1 MTTDGPSSSAR
12 PPPRASSSPW
22 RSSASSARCCRCS
35 PCASAFG
42 SLRCRAIVRG
52 GHARSRRSGSE
63 IVIEGVLSKAA
74 RKRRRSHPS
83 RGSGPT
89 AGRRRSSARRS
100 SRARDRTRRRRR
112 GGTGAEAAPGTR
124 PTPATTRCASR
135 WTNSFWP
142 TARRWT
148 VTTCRPSW
156 ATASTGACAR
166 GRSPAPWTGTRLPS
180 RAFSSCAT
188 RATRSCGRCTST
200 TSTKGRDLRG
210 RRGTRTG
217 PRRRSRRSTGYARSP
232 APDGTSSRSPAS
244 WPRECGAET
253 FVCQRLSCNL

>member
-1 MTTDGPSSSAR
+1 MTTAGPSSSAR

-63 IVIEGVLSKAA
+63 IVIEGVLSKAKAA
-74 RKRRRSHPS
+74 RKRRRSHQS

-124 PTPATTRCASR
+124 PTPVTTRCV
-135 WTNSFWP
+135 P
-142 TARRWT
+142 THTSTPFTRDQMPVRALL
-148 VTTCRPSW
+148 PKSW
-156 ATASTGACAR
+156 NTQRFPPTPSTGVR
-166 GRSPAPWTGTRLPS
+166 
-180 RAFSSCAT
+180 
-188 RATRSCGRCTST
+188 
-200 TSTKGRDLRG
+200 
-210 RRGTRTG
+210 
-217 PRRRSRRSTGYARSP
+217 
-232 APDGTSSRSPAS
+232 PDGLTVS
-244 WPRECGAET
+244 GQ
-253 FVCQRLSCNL
+253 QRDDGR

>member
-63 IVIEGVLSKAA
+63 IVIEGVLSKAKAA
-74 RKRRRSHPS
+74 RRRRRSHQS

-124 PTPATTRCASR
+124 PTPATTRSVPHTHVDTVYPRPNARTSALTKKLNTQR
-135 WTNSFWP
+135 FPP
-142 TARRWT
+142 T
-148 VTTCRPSW
+148 P
-156 ATASTGACAR
+156 STGVR
-166 GRSPAPWTGTRLPS
+166 
-180 RAFSSCAT
+180 
-188 RATRSCGRCTST
+188 
-200 TSTKGRDLRG
+200 
-210 RRGTRTG
+210 
-217 PRRRSRRSTGYARSP
+217 
-232 APDGTSSRSPAS
+232 PDGLTVS
-244 WPRECGAET
+244 GQ
-253 FVCQRLSCNL
+253 QRDDGR